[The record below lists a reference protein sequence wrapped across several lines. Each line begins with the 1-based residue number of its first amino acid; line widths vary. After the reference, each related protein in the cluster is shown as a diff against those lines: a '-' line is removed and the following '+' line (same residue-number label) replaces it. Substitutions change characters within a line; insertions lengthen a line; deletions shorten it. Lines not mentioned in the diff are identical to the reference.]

1 MSETIYNYNALTPSH
16 SGKAGMGPELISD
29 EVQEVISFRP
39 HWMVRK
45 GNVFFLLI
53 LLALLLLT
61 WIIKYPD
68 IVNASARL
76 MALNPP
82 KLLSSKAEG
91 KLERL
96 FVKNEHW
103 VYKSQ
108 HLAFIESTGN
118 YDEVMILKDWINEK
132 VAGFNSDNYKLLKS
146 NPLPML
152 DNLGELQ
159 PAFRLFQNEFLQ
171 TMQTFASGYYDKKRT
186 SLTKDLEYLHSLKD
200 NINQQQQLSV
210 EDQQLLEKEYK
221 AYEKLAEE
229 KVIAPLELNQYKSK
243 LLAKEQSL
251 KQSGSQITNNDISS
265 HGKQK
270 ELLDL
275 QKTVTDQQQQYFSSL
290 LNLKSEVE
298 KWIKQYVV
306 LASEEGKVL
315 FVSSLQENEQITA
328 GQGLFY
334 IEPKQTKF
342 YAELMTGQKGIGKI
356 EIGQKVM
363 LKAESYPSTE
373 FGYLKGRISYI
384 AKMPNRKDSF
394 QLKVDLPE
402 GLQTN
407 YKKTIYFRN
416 NLLAQAEIVTDNRR
430 LFDRLMGQLKQVWE
444 RKND

>member
-1 MSETIYNYNALTPSH
+1 MSETIYNYNALTPSP

-45 GNVFFLLI
+45 GNAFFLLI
-53 LLALLLLT
+53 LLSLLLLT
-61 WIIKYPD
+61 WVIKYPD
-68 IVNASARL
+68 IVNGSARL

-82 KLLSSKAEG
+82 KLVSSKAEG
-91 KLERL
+91 KLEKL
-96 FVKNEHW
+96 FVKNEQW
-103 VYKSQ
+103 VFKGQ

-118 YDEVMILKDWINEK
+118 YDEIMTLKVWIDEK
-132 VAGFNSDNYKLLKS
+132 VAGSNSDNYKLLKS
-146 NPLPML
+146 NPLPTL

-171 TMQTFASGYYDKKRT
+171 TKQTLASGYYDKKRNA
-186 SLTKDLEYLHSLKD
+186 LTKDLQYLHSLKD

-210 EDQQLLEKEYK
+210 EDRQLLEKEYK

-243 LLAKEQSL
+243 LLAKEQIL

-265 HGKQK
+265 HNKRK

-298 KWIKQYVV
+298 KWIQQYVV
-306 LASEEGKVL
+306 LASEDGQVL
-315 FVSSLQENEQITA
+315 FISSLQENEQISA

-356 EIGQKVM
+356 EPGQKVM
-363 LKAESYPSTE
+363 LKVESYPSTE
-373 FGYLKGRISYI
+373 FGYLTGTISYI
-384 AKMPNRKDSF
+384 AKMPNRRDSF
-394 QLKVDLPE
+394 QLKVDLPK

-407 YKKTIYFRN
+407 YNKTIYFRN

-430 LFDRLMGQLKQVWE
+430 LSDRLMGQLKQVWE